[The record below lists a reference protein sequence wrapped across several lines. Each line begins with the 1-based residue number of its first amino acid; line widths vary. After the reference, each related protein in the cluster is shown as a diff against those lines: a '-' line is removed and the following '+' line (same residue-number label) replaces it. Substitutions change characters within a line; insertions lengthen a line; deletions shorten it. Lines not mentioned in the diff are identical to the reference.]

1 MSDDYSLSVHVSRL
15 VILLKQPD
23 PVVAMAAMG
32 LYHESKVLYSEMS
45 FAMRRQSTTR
55 G

>member
-1 MSDDYSLSVHVSRL
+1 MSDDYSVSRL

-23 PVVAMAAMG
+23 PVATAAMG
-32 LYHESKVLYSEMS
+32 LYHESQVLYSEMS
-45 FAMRRQSTTR
+45 SAMRRQSTTR